1 MHTER
6 LIKLRN
12 RQPVTLWDTNEK
24 LFHRI
29 QLNKTNPLYR
39 DWERWVSRNK
49 TNWIKWN
56 ECLTLREALSITF
69 KKNTP

>member
-29 QLNKTNPLYR
+29 QLNKTTPFIC
-39 DWERWVSRNK
+39 WERWVSRNK

-69 KKNTP
+69 KKKEP